1 MIKNINQIIEYLS
14 GYACDPVQKHILQKE
29 ICEKPDLY
37 NTGVNGSKW
46 YRELSEEQMEN
57 GSWGRFHTQD
67 TKDKTKRRFV
77 TSEQALRRMKDMSL
91 DKDDI
96 LVSRSVSL
104 MERYLRGDE
113 TWTDAMEKH
122 YGFEIAF
129 RTIIAANL
137 SRFDPLNRLINRKRE
152 IAAKNLAKA
161 FQTGRFNEET
171 WEQENL
177 NDNEVLLRAY
187 MVHILWLLQY
197 ENCISDTVERQYL
210 DYIWNRDKGIYYIS
224 NSPVSEIR
232 SLESKDFTT
241 WLSSLEALC
250 GFSKFPE
257 FMCGRTVT
265 HLYNEINRLIYEDV
279 ILPPSTGIIG
289 HYSERWNSQNA
300 RRNDMILRIA
310 RILVKC

>member
-14 GYACDPVQKHILQKE
+14 GYARDPVQKHILQKE
-29 ICEKPDLY
+29 IYEKPDLY
-37 NTGVNGSKW
+37 NTGVNESKW

-77 TSEQALRRMKDMSL
+77 TSEQALRRMKDLSL

-104 MERYLRGDE
+104 MERYLRGDDA
-113 TWTDAMEKH
+113 WTDTMEKH

-137 SRFDPLNRLINRKRE
+137 SRFDPLNRLIDRKRE
-152 IAAKNLAKA
+152 IAAKNLANA
-161 FQTGRFNEET
+161 FQTGRFNEKT